1 MDENWTKHKIPSILP
16 TTPEPTSEEE
26 YEKRLVEFLGGV
38 EADRIMQ
45 VINKN

>member
-16 TTPEPTSEEE
+16 PIPEPTSEEE
-26 YEKRLVEFLGGV
+26 YKRCLVEFVGDV

-45 VINKN
+45 IINKN